1 MSSNERFTTFASKKS
16 IILEA
21 ISAFAR
27 KELSLIVNNVENKPL
42 ICLSRCCS
50 YLCSLGMGFSLCEKI
65 VLNKFASVKFILSR
79 SSK

>member
-42 ICLSRCCS
+42 IVCQDAVHIYVVWGWDFPC
-50 YLCSLGMGFSLCEKI
+50 
-65 VLNKFASVKFILSR
+65 VK
-79 SSK
+79 K